1 MIRNLSLTF
10 EDTAESAAKGIAD
23 QQNSLDSLE
32 ESVLDTSIALD
43 YLLAE
48 QRGVY
53 AVAHTTCCAWID
65 TLGEIET
72 QLIRSLK
79 KPVGFRKVTPSAGVF
94 R

>member
-48 QRGVY
+48 QGGVY
-53 AVAHTTCCAWID
+53 SVAHTTCCTWID

-79 KPVGFRKVTPSAGVF
+79 KPVGFRKVIPSVGVF